1 MIFMKVYMK
10 TYGCTLN
17 QADSDIIRSILSS
30 KDIDITDNEED
41 SDAVIVNTCTV
52 KEATEQKII
61 NKLQKMDKSGR
72 NIIVTGCMAGANGDI
87 IQKYIPNASI
97 VTTPNIDMMPY
108 AVSQVASKNKVM
120 YNKFGVKDRLNYFK
134 PGEGIISRMP
144 ISDGC
149 LSNCAFCETK
159 RARGPLNSFSED
171 LILKAINLSLK
182 RGSKE
187 IELTSQDVGAYGADK
202 KSSISNL
209 LKKIEGIDG
218 DYKIRIGMLNPE
230 HALKYMDSFIE
241 ALNNN
246 HFYKFLHIPV
256 QSGSD
261 KVLKE
266 MNRDYDLQQF
276 YNVVDRLRSDVKG
289 ITIETDI
296 IVGYPTETEK
306 DFEDTINL
314 IKDVKPE
321 VSNLSKFAMRPHAPA
336 SKLKQLDE
344 NEIKRRSVEATRVIK
359 DVQNKIN
366 RNYIGSLQDIMLTE
380 KNDISVNGRTDSY
393 KEVVISST
401 TRELNL
407 GEHVKVKIYGSTA
420 NALYANLV

>member
-1 MIFMKVYMK
+1 MKVYMK

-246 HFYKFLHIPV
+246 LFTIP
-256 QSGSD
+256 
-261 KVLKE
+261 E
-266 MNRDYDLQQF
+266 YI
-276 YNVVDRLRSDVKG
+276 
-289 ITIETDI
+289 IT
-296 IVGYPTETEK
+296 P
-306 DFEDTINL
+306 N
-314 IKDVKPE
+314 
-321 VSNLSKFAMRPHAPA
+321 
-336 SKLKQLDE
+336 
-344 NEIKRRSVEATRVIK
+344 
-359 DVQNKIN
+359 
-366 RNYIGSLQDIMLTE
+366 
-380 KNDISVNGRTDSY
+380 
-393 KEVVISST
+393 
-401 TRELNL
+401 
-407 GEHVKVKIYGSTA
+407 
-420 NALYANLV
+420 

>member
-97 VTTPNIDMMPY
+97 VTTSNIDMMPY

-209 LKKIEGIDG
+209 LKKIEEIDG

-393 KEVVISST
+393 KEVVISSP

>member
-1 MIFMKVYMK
+1 MKVYMK

>member
-1 MIFMKVYMK
+1 MKVYMK

-97 VTTPNIDMMPY
+97 VTTSNIDMMPY

-209 LKKIEGIDG
+209 LKKIEEIDG

-393 KEVVISST
+393 KEVVISSP

>member
-1 MIFMKVYMK
+1 MIFMKVYVK

-209 LKKIEGIDG
+209 LKKIEEIDG

-393 KEVVISST
+393 KEVVISSP

>member
-1 MIFMKVYMK
+1 MK

-393 KEVVISST
+393 KEVVISSP

>member
-1 MIFMKVYMK
+1 MKVYMK

-209 LKKIEGIDG
+209 LKKIEEIDG

>member
-1 MIFMKVYMK
+1 MKVYMK

-209 LKKIEGIDG
+209 LKKIEEIDG

-393 KEVVISST
+393 KEVVISSP